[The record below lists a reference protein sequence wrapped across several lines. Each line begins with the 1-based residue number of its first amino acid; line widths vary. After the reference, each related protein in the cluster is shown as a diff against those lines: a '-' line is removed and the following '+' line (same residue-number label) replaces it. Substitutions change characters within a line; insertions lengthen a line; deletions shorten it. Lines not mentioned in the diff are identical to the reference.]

1 MLQISL
7 ALDALHE
14 PLAFWIHYN
23 DPAAKRDLLERYEAL
38 PARQRAALEQA
49 VEQVFPGPTLTAYR
63 RTKPGDQGVG
73 GMSLSTDRPAYM
85 TTFETFELR
94 PEDVLI
100 HWAVTYPNGDTTALG
115 GKGFGHEHEVILRPG
130 ARPRRVGGEMRESG
144 PSDDPR
150 KWAALDD
157 SLRDSLRRAQ
167 KSKSFNGYEMY
178 WLPHKGG
185 DATILAVDG
194 NKVVGSLFYGKE
206 RPSDE
211 TLKGAIEVRPEYRR
225 QGIATELYVWAEQL
239 SGLGFL
245 PDEPHTEAAQALWGQ
260 KSRPFGMRETDPL
273 KSLIA
278 STDARYP
285 RAGEYVDG
293 RLVRDHVPNRDS
305 IEGYMGEQE
314 ELPGIRVV
322 PMSDFGN
329 PRSVFYAADDFER
342 SERLAELIGRSGE
355 ISPLII
361 GIDEKGPFIIEGAH
375 RFVALWHLKA
385 REFPAVVV
393 VGRD

>member
-1 MLQISL
+1 MSDSSEHELNLDDFAIESRVVSL
-7 ALDALHE
+7 KELGIYDDLSSWPEWRHGDLKELDEQDRVLELHSFRG
-14 PLAFWIHYN
+14 AAW
-23 DPAAKRDLLERYEAL
+23 AKR
-38 PARQRAALEQA
+38 A
-49 VEQVFPGPTLTAYR
+49 VQWTPRTVPPIVVVTLR
-63 RTKPGDQGVG
+63 
-73 GMSLSTDRPAYM
+73 
-85 TTFETFELR
+85 
-94 PEDVLI
+94 
-100 HWAVTYPNGDTTALG
+100 NGDTAIGDGRGRVSYAIGMAWKSIPAVFLV
-115 GKGFGHEHEVILRPG
+115 ERG
-130 ARPRRVGGEMRESG
+130 AGEMRESG

-167 KSKSFNGYEMY
+167 KSKPFNGYEMH

-185 DATILAVDG
+185 YATIIAVDG
-194 NKVVGSLFYGKE
+194 NKVVGSLFYGRE

-239 SGLGFL
+239 SGLSFL

-260 KSRPFGMRETDPL
+260 KSRPFGLREATSL
-273 KSLIA
+273 ESLIE
-278 STDARYP
+278 STGSRYP

-293 RLVRDHVPNRDS
+293 RLVRKDVPNVES
-305 IEGYMGEQE
+305 IDDYMEEQE
-314 ELPGIRVV
+314 ELPGVRVV
-322 PMSDFGN
+322 PMSDLGN